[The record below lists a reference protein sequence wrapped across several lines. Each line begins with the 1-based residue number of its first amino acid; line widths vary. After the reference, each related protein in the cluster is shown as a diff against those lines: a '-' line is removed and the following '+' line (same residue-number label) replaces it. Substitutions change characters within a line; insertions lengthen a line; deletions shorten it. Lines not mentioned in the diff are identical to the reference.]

1 MRYKLQFSAFLVLSS
16 CTIFG
21 QGRLILN
28 NNAFMVV
35 DNSAK
40 VVIAN
45 PATNAVSTTGTGGN
59 IVTESEFDQV
69 IWNIGTSTGIY
80 VITFTSQTTF
90 TKIPFTANITAAGT
104 GAGAVILA
112 VNGILVNVVCEVN

>member
-69 IWNIGTSTGIY
+69 IWKNWNFY
-80 VITFTSQTTF
+80 RNLCHAVHFTDNVYQNSVYCQYF
-90 TKIPFTANITAAGT
+90 CCGNRCRSHSFLDLSGANMG
-104 GAGAVILA
+104 
-112 VNGILVNVVCEVN
+112 